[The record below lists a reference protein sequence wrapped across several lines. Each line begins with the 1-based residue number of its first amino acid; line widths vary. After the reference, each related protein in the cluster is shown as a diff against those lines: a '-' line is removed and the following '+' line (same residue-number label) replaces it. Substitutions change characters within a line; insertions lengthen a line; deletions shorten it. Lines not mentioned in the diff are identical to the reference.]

1 MNWREI
7 VQSRRELKVAVLGDI
22 MCDEYLQCDV
32 VGLSPE
38 SDMALKLQ
46 VSSKSSR
53 PGGAANVALN
63 LKVLGAGKVDLYG
76 HIGPDQPGMD
86 VRAFLKANG
95 VELISGYLRDY
106 MTTTKS
112 RVLTRQGRHVCRL
125 DVERVHKE
133 DEIMLPISGE
143 GKGYDV
149 VVVSDYAKGVVNER
163 SMSGVRRLGVP
174 FFVDPKREDFLIY
187 QGAEAI
193 TPNEN
198 EAAKMQGLYLGQS
211 KVLVIT
217 RGFRGCI
224 LVLSGGRKVEEK
236 IIPLR
241 INIEIPV
248 ARRETGDPTG
258 CGDSFLAGLVL
269 ARIACKESW
278 LNSCT
283 FANACGAV
291 AFDFIGARAVTLESV
306 LSEIERHP
314 DVYAH
319 VTEKSGEES
328 HEANI
333 SGTDGT

>member
-46 VSSKSSR
+46 VASKSSR

-63 LKVLGAGKVDLYG
+63 LKALGAGKVDLYG
-76 HIGPDQPGMD
+76 HIGPDQPGMN
-86 VRAFLKANG
+86 VRAFLKAKG
-95 VELISGYLRDY
+95 VELISGYLRNY

-125 DVERVHKE
+125 DVERVHTE

-174 FFVDPKREDFLIY
+174 FFVDPKRKDFLIY
-187 QGAEAI
+187 QDAEAI

-198 EAAKMQGLYLGQS
+198 EAAQMSEYMGLS

-217 RGFRGCI
+217 RGGRGCM
-224 LVLSGGRKVEEK
+224 LESVVLSGGSKVE
-236 IIPLR
+236 
-241 INIEIPV
+241 IEIPV
-248 ARRETGDPTG
+248 AERETGDPTG

-278 LNSCT
+278 LNSCI

-291 AFDFIGARAVTLESV
+291 AFDFVGARAVTLEAV

-319 VTEKSGEES
+319 AAEKRGEES

-333 SGTDGT
+333 SGTNGA